1 MNILVTGGAGF
12 IGSNFIR
19 WMKQHAPEHR
29 LINVDALTY
38 AGNLES
44 LSDIPQD
51 AGYIFIR
58 ADIRD
63 RAKMKE
69 IFEQYDI
76 THVVNF
82 AAESH
87 VDRSIVDPELFLNTN
102 ILGTQ
107 ALLDTAKQ
115 SWKSAPEDKYSREF
129 RAGVKFLQVST
140 DEVYGALGKE
150 GMFTETTPLAPNSP
164 YSAAK
169 ASADLVCRAYYETF
183 GLPLNITRCSN
194 NYGPY
199 QFPEKLIPLMILNA
213 LAGKALP
220 VYGDGMQVR
229 DWLYVADHCR
239 AILTVLDRGIPGET
253 YNIGG
258 HNEMPNIRIVQKI
271 CALLDELR
279 PRSDGQPYTG
289 QITYVTDRPGHDRR
303 YAIDAGKIGR
313 ELGWAPQ
320 ETFDTGIRKTVEWYL
335 NNDVWCERVTS
346 GKYRQERLGTSL

>member
-19 WMKQHAPEHR
+19 WMKQHAPEHK
-29 LINVDALTY
+29 LINVDLLTY

-44 LSDIPQD
+44 LCDIPQD
-51 AGYIFIR
+51 EGYVFIR

-63 RAKMKE
+63 RAKMNE
-69 IFEQYDI
+69 IFQQYDI

-87 VDRSIVDPELFLNTN
+87 VDRSIEDPEVFLNTN

-107 ALLDTAKQ
+107 ALLDTAKKY
-115 SWKSAPEDKYSREF
+115 WKTAPEDKYSRDY

-150 GMFTETTPLAPNSP
+150 GKFTETTPLSPNSP

-183 GLPLNITRCSN
+183 GMPLNITRCSN

-199 QFPEKLIPLMILNA
+199 QFPEKLIPLMIHNCME
-213 LAGKALP
+213 GKQLP
-220 VYGDGMQVR
+220 VYGDGMQIR
-229 DWLYVADHCR
+229 DWLHVTDHCS
-239 AILTVLDRGIPGET
+239 AIYTVLLQGQLGEV

-258 HNEMPNIRIVQKI
+258 NNERANIDIVKLI
-271 CALLDELR
+271 LRTLGRGEEL
-279 PRSDGQPYTG
+279 
-289 QITYVTDRPGHDRR
+289 ITYVKDRPGHDRR
-303 YAIDAGKIGR
+303 YAIDNTKITTT
-313 ELGWAPQ
+313 LGWTPSYTFEQGIFETIAWYQ
-320 ETFDTGIRKTVEWYL
+320 ENPIWLEHVLSGAYEDYY
-335 NNDVWCERVTS
+335 ERMYTQS
-346 GKYRQERLGTSL
+346 FGE